1 MSRRNGAQYVLA
13 QPDPI
18 YESRLVSLLVVRI
31 MKSGKKSIAQRIV
44 YKSLEIIAEK
54 TEENPIRVL
63 ERAARNAAPRF
74 GLGRSRRRRKRRG
87 LRRRKRRHKVPV
99 KIRAYKGITT
109 SLKWIVH
116 YSREH
121 AGKAGKNIASQLA
134 VELMTAAERKG
145 KAVKK
150 RQQSHRRAK
159 AVRHFARW
167 WYPRGYYRRRQKG
180 GRQKGGKSK
189 ARTSVRTSKGR

>member
-1 MSRRNGAQYVLA
+1 MPRRNGAQYVLA

-18 YESRLVSLLVVRI
+18 YKSRLVSLLIVRI
-31 MKSGKKSIAQRIV
+31 LKSGKKSLARRIV

-54 TEENPIRVL
+54 TEEHPIRVL

-87 LRRRKRRHKVPV
+87 MRRRRRHKVPV
-99 KIRAYKGITT
+99 RIRAYKGITT
-109 SLKWIVH
+109 SLKWIVY

-121 AGKAGKNIASQLA
+121 AKKAGKNIASQLA
-134 VELMTAAERKG
+134 IELMNASERKG
-145 KAVKK
+145 KAMKK
-150 RQQSHRRAK
+150 RQESHRSAK

-167 WYPRGYYRRRQKG
+167 CYYRGFSRRRK
-180 GRQKGGKSK
+180 
-189 ARTSVRTSKGR
+189 